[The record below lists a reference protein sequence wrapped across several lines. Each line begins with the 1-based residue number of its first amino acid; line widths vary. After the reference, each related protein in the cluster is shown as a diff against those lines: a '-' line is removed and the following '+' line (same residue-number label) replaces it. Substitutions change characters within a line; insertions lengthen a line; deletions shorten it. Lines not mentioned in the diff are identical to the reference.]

1 MRASRPFP
9 QKQHLF
15 LPARPLVTQMARV
28 ENPSRAA
35 GLSRELYLCIGAIL
49 QAGNARM
56 YLRWVE
62 KQGGFGGILVPPRRW
77 MVADWDSF
85 EFKFVLT
92 ELAAEMQDACL
103 VRTLVCTAWPCM
115 VCMSSRLSPLCQ

>member
-1 MRASRPFP
+1 
-9 QKQHLF
+9 
-15 LPARPLVTQMARV
+15 MAGA

-35 GLSRELYLCIGAIL
+35 CLWRELYLRIGAIL

-103 VRTLVCTAWPCM
+103 VRTLVCTA
-115 VCMSSRLSPLCQ
+115 